1 MGDFTAQFYYRV
13 KPTAAD
19 VEKFLYANIVMLIN
33 AVHDKNLKLDDL
45 EGSFDAA
52 KTIVTNAMSEIQ
64 GYINSGLSTE

>member
-1 MGDFTAQFYYRV
+1 MAQVAKEGIDGASLFS
-13 KPTAAD
+13 D
-19 VEKFLYANIVMLIN
+19 NF
-33 AVHDKNLKLDDL
+33 KLDDL